1 MEHLP
6 QVELVLLLQFPER
19 VLLAPL
25 VVRVVLGLHL
35 LQVQLVLKIREMVA
49 GAEVQLGEL
58 KA

>member
-6 QVELVLLLQFPER
+6 QVELVQLLQFLER

-35 LQVQLVLKIREMVA
+35 LQVQLVLKIRETVA
-49 GAEVQLGEL
+49 EAEVQLAEL